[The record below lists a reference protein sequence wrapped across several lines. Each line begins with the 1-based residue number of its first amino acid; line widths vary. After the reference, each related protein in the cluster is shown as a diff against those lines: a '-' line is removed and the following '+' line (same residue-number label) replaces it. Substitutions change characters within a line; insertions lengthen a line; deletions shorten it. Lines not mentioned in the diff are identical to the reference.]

1 MEPALWCVWSG
12 REDCFQ
18 GNNCAAVAASATGGG
33 ADLCGFLSPAA
44 RITGFRGAPCNP
56 TFLGPGFHGCREE
69 WGSSKGCSVPVE
81 SLTSFPV
88 LHLNRSLAFAWA
100 ALLTFLSPSSAV
112 RRIHVGRS
120 NWQI

>member
-1 MEPALWCVWSG
+1 MVLLTEVTFTSRHRLDTQKILTSG

-18 GNNCAAVAASATGGG
+18 GNNCAAVVASATGGG

-56 TFLGPGFHGCREE
+56 TLLEPGFHGCREE

-81 SLTSFPV
+81 SL
-88 LHLNRSLAFAWA
+88 
-100 ALLTFLSPSSAV
+100 LL
-112 RRIHVGRS
+112 R
-120 NWQI
+120 